1 MNICGSACRRP
12 GSPKFRDPG
21 NDGHAFLLF
30 QVNTE
35 PDLAPWMV
43 GVQEVCAVQSA
54 WFAFNMAPGYQ
65 QDFTYTLWHDPT
77 CNGNYG
83 NHMATVGPNDGPLE
97 VFLLPPS
104 TYHSGSYPAEARKV
118 QCRDKLGWGFEWR
131 ACNTH
136 LVPSDLGSPTAQAP
150 FVRMVAGLG
159 NSITTGDFSIPNTSD
174 TDGWSWPQV
183 WEVDNILRRRTALF
197 NTMTDTTLESKI
209 DYIFRRNTWFP
220 YRSTR
225 YSCTTQFERSFNAEF
240 TDHCYLSA
248 RLWN

>member
-1 MNICGSACRRP
+1 
-12 GSPKFRDPG
+12 
-21 NDGHAFLLF
+21 
-30 QVNTE
+30 
-35 PDLAPWMV
+35 
-43 GVQEVCAVQSA
+43 
-54 WFAFNMAPGYQ
+54 
-65 QDFTYTLWHDPT
+65 
-77 CNGNYG
+77 
-83 NHMATVGPNDGPLE
+83 
-97 VFLLPPS
+97 
-104 TYHSGSYPAEARKV
+104 
-118 QCRDKLGWGFEWR
+118 
-131 ACNTH
+131 
-136 LVPSDLGSPTAQAP
+136 
-150 FVRMVAGLG
+150 MVAGLG